1 MDSIDSP
8 LLDKALPATS
18 IHFKYT
24 PTTFRPQPPPFKA
37 APNSQNKDEW
47 RKDSACHDQLNSKN
61 EESGVTDPH
70 GNNNNNEDGIEKMT
84 SSASSAL
91 ADPGVTVLVGCGI
104 DNLSSERP
112 SLTPVALQSNQRLQN
127 KTEHSDTGMEY
138 KPVASLNSLLV
149 GGLSDAQHMTSISGK
164 DGMINLSNI
173 SSCKSSGSIGYTR
186 TIFHTDHVGD
196 GNDFKNDS
204 ETIIDRPEENACR
217 TLLVCKWASCFQ
229 RFDRLDELVYHVNER
244 HVRLEKDTEYCCRW
258 EGCQRKGKGF
268 NARYKMLIHVRTHTN
283 EKPHQC
289 PLCLKSFSRLENLKI
304 HNRSHT
310 GERPYVCPVEGC
322 NKRYSNSSDRF
333 KHTRTHLEEKPYSC
347 KVHGCHKRY
356 TDPSSLRKHIKS
368 HGHYAN
374 RHSSKSTDSLS
385 NSTNSLT
392 AITGPVGLSITSTSP
407 SLSISPPTPTPK
419 SIVPAIPTMSTGTS
433 VSDGVIVYPIIVHP
447 PNLPPHYSYVT
458 VPTGALTSISTAL
471 PTSPLFAGPAV
482 ASSSIMGNH
491 LLEPVTAGTL
501 MQSAKLDATYAG
513 LNLGLGALPLDS
525 TKRDE
530 RLRLSIKPS
539 GMEVLIPGVVNP
551 LAKTQSVPSTT
562 AVSSS
567 MS

>member
-1 MDSIDSP
+1 MDSMDSP
-8 LLDKALPATS
+8 LLDKVPSTGLQ
-18 IHFKYT
+18 FKYT
-24 PTTFRPQPPPFKA
+24 PTSFRPQPPPFIA
-37 APNSQNKDEW
+37 ASQNKDDNW
-47 RKDSACHDQLNSKN
+47 RKDSTCHHQLNSEN
-61 EESGVTDPH
+61 EESGNTDPH
-70 GNNNNNEDGIEKMT
+70 GNNNNTEVEVEKMMSSTT
-84 SSASSAL
+84 SSIAKQ
-91 ADPGVTVLVGCGI
+91 GVTVLVGCGI
-104 DNLSSERP
+104 NELSSEQS
-112 SLTPVALQSNQRLQN
+112 SLTPVAIQGNQRLEN
-127 KTEHSDTGMEY
+127 SNIEMDS
-138 KPVASLNSLLV
+138 KPAVSLDNLLV
-149 GGLSDAQHMTSISGK
+149 GGLSDGAHHMTAISGK
-164 DGMINLSNI
+164 GGMINLSNI
-173 SSCKSSGSIGYTR
+173 SSSKSSSSIGYTR

-196 GNDFKNDS
+196 GS
-204 ETIIDRPEENACR
+204 EYKSEPEPIMDRPEENTR
-217 TLLVCKWASCFQ
+217 STLLVCKWASCYQ
-229 RFDRLDELVYHVNER
+229 RFNRLEELVYHVNER

-368 HGHYAN
+368 HGHYAS
-374 RHSSKSTDSLS
+374 RYSSKSTDSLS
-385 NSTNSLT
+385 NSTNSVT

-407 SLSISPPTPTPK
+407 SLSISPPAPTPK
-419 SIVPAIPTMSTGTS
+419 PIVPPVPAITAMTTGTS

-471 PTSPLFAGPAV
+471 PTSPLFSSPV
-482 ASSSIMGNH
+482 IPSSSIMGNH
-491 LLEPVTAGTL
+491 LLEPSTIGTVP
-501 MQSAKLDATYAG
+501 QSAKFDATYAG
-513 LNLGLGALPLDS
+513 LNLGLGALPMDT
-525 TKRDE
+525 TKRDD

-539 GMEVLIPGVVNP
+539 GMEVLMP
-551 LAKTQSVPSTT
+551 KTQSVPSTSVIST
-562 AVSSS
+562 S

>member
-1 MDSIDSP
+1 MDSMDSP
-8 LLDKALPATS
+8 LLDKVPSTGLQ
-18 IHFKYT
+18 FKYT
-24 PTTFRPQPPPFKA
+24 PTSFRLQPPPFNA
-37 APNSQNKDEW
+37 ASDSQNKDDNW
-47 RKDSACHDQLNSKN
+47 RKDSTCHHQLSSKN
-61 EESGVTDPH
+61 EESGNTDPH
-70 GNNNNNEDGIEKMT
+70 GNNNNTEVEVEKMM

-91 ADPGVTVLVGCGI
+91 AKQGVTVLVGCGI
-104 DNLSSERP
+104 NELSSEQS
-112 SLTPVALQSNQRLQN
+112 SLTPVAIQGNQRLEN
-127 KTEHSDTGMEY
+127 SNIEMDS
-138 KPVASLNSLLV
+138 KPAVSLDNLLV
-149 GGLSDAQHMTSISGK
+149 GGLSDGAHHMTAISGK
-164 DGMINLSNI
+164 GGMIN
-173 SSCKSSGSIGYTR
+173 
-186 TIFHTDHVGD
+186 
-196 GNDFKNDS
+196 
-204 ETIIDRPEENACR
+204 
-217 TLLVCKWASCFQ
+217 VCKWASCYQ
-229 RFDRLDELVYHVNER
+229 RFNRLEELVYHVNER

-368 HGHYAN
+368 HGHYAS
-374 RHSSKSTDSLS
+374 RYSSKSTDSLS
-385 NSTNSLT
+385 NSTNSVT

-407 SLSISPPTPTPK
+407 SLSISPPAPTPK
-419 SIVPAIPTMSTGTS
+419 PIVPPVPAITAMTTGTS

-471 PTSPLFAGPAV
+471 PTSPLFSSPV
-482 ASSSIMGNH
+482 VPSSSIIGNH
-491 LLEPVTAGTL
+491 MLEPSTIGTVP
-501 MQSAKLDATYAG
+501 QSAKLDATYAG
-513 LNLGLGALPLDS
+513 LNLGLGALPMDA
-525 TKRDE
+525 TKRDD

-539 GMEVLIPGVVNP
+539 GMEVLMPGASSP
-551 LAKTQSVPSTT
+551 LTKTQTVPSTSVIST
-562 AVSSS
+562 S